1 MNTMKGLGGK
11 MVALQAIKKVLETL
25 QTNFDHI
32 VVAIE
37 ESKNL
42 EELSLKEIQDF
53 LESHDRG

>member
-1 MNTMKGLGGK
+1 MKGLGGK